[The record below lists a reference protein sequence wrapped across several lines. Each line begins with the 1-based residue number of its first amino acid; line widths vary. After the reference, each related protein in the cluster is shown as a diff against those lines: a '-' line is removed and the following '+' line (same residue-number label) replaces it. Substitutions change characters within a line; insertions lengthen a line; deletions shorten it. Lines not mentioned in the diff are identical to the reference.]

1 MKVSDIRKYL
11 LEEVFE
17 IRITPKYVNVFN
29 YKELGHFDNK
39 NITIYHSNGNVRIS
53 GDNLTISKLMNREVL
68 IIGTINNIELR

>member
-17 IRITPKYVNVFN
+17 IRITPKYVNVVN